1 MLPPGR
7 RRASA
12 LSPVAVCLVLF
23 CLFAATA
30 NAAGSV
36 LGLDFGTLNLKAALI
51 KPGIPLEIVP
61 TKDSKRKEAAAVA
74 FKPTRDSKNN
84 IVAELGSFPERA
96 YGSDALALQ
105 GRFPGEVFPNLKP
118 LLGLPSNSAAQ
129 GTVKAYQERYPA
141 VQAEQVKEMGTIMFK
156 SSAFH
161 EGEMPWNVEEL
172 LGMEL
177 ANIRRNA
184 EALAG
189 KGTSIE
195 DTVITVP
202 TFYTADEKRAIKR
215 AAQLAG
221 LDVNALISDGLAV
234 GVDYAK
240 SRTFP
245 EVTKGE
251 KPEYHLVYDM
261 GAGSSTA
268 TLLRFQSRS
277 VKDVGKFNKTVQEVA
292 VVGAGW
298 DRTLGGDSLTNAMLN
313 DYVVKFMEKGG
324 AKAAGVKANGRA
336 MSRLWKEAERAR
348 QVLSANNEVIS
359 SFEELLPD
367 VDFKTKLTRAEFE
380 KICAEYAERVAE
392 PVNDALAAA
401 KLSIDDVDSVILHGG
416 AVRTPFV
423 QKKLEKIAGGSGK
436 LRSNVNA
443 DESAVF
449 GAAFKGAGL
458 SPSFKVKEIRDSDS
472 VAYAIGMSYSDGEKA
487 RKQQLFASTSPV
499 GSGAT
504 TKQVSFK
511 DKDDFTF
518 GFYQRIGEVEYPITQ
533 IRTTNLT
540 DGVKALQDK
549 FGCEKEEMS
558 TKFSVKLSS
567 VDGLPDVVGGTVSC
581 EVEGSGKKES
591 IGDSVKDW
599 FGFGKKDQEPL
610 KDDEEDEGPTEAVDA
625 ETASSSQTQTETS
638 GSETS
643 SSTATES
650 SGPSKPTKR
659 TESIPIK
666 FDWSPQGNLQPGY
679 EEIKR
684 MRDRLVAF
692 DRSDKARYAREEALN
707 VLESYTYFVRDF
719 LSNEDYS
726 AVSTQRQRDE
736 ISKLLDSTRSFME
749 DSSKVAKA
757 KEDELKEKLKGLKGL
772 VEPIQ
777 SRRTE
782 ENNRPAMVD
791 RLKDSLNQTS
801 QLVEMIQEQVKLAEE
816 RQSKAK
822 DFSSTST
829 SDSSTESS
837 TTVSPSAANDLDDLE
852 EPDTASTSTEEE
864 GPKYSDPSDFNIYTS
879 VDLSEIQTAYDN
891 AKAWL
896 EEKEAAQAKLGSH
909 EEPVLRVSEI
919 EKKADELGMVMRDLL
934 YKKMKANE
942 KPKTKKTSSKSKSKG
957 KGKKTSSA
965 TESEASDTVESP
977 AAEATEGVPVNE
989 GEAKESG
996 HVIDEL

>member
-7 RRASA
+7 RRAGAIPPVMFSLA
-12 LSPVAVCLVLF
+12 LLF
-23 CLFAATA
+23 LFTATA

-84 IVAELGSFPERA
+84 IVAEMGSFPERA

-118 LLGLPSNSAAQ
+118 LLGLPSGTAAQ
-129 GTVKAYQERYPA
+129 GTVNAYRDRYPA
-141 VQAEQVKEMGTIMFK
+141 IQAEQIKEMGTLMFK
-156 SSAFH
+156 SSSFH

-172 LGMEL
+172 LAMEL
-177 ANIRRNA
+177 ANIRKNA
-184 EALAG
+184 ENLAG
-189 KGTSIE
+189 KGASIE

-202 TFYTADEKRAIKR
+202 AFYTADEKRAIKR
-215 AAQLAG
+215 AAGLAG
-221 LDVNALISDGLAV
+221 LDVNALVSDGLAV

-292 VVGAGW
+292 VVGTGW
-298 DRTLGGDSLTNAMLN
+298 DRTLGGDSLTNAVLN
-313 DYVVKFMEKGG
+313 DYVVKFLEKGG

-348 QVLSANNEVIS
+348 QVLSANNDVHS

-367 VDFKTKLTRAEFE
+367 VDFKTKMTRAEFE
-380 KICAEYAERVAE
+380 SLCAEYAERVSE
-392 PVNDALAAA
+392 PINDALAAA

-423 QKKLEKIAGGSGK
+423 QKKLESAAGGSAK

-472 VAYAIGMSYSDGEKA
+472 AGYAIGMSYVDGEKT

-499 GSGAT
+499 GSGAA
-504 TKQVSFK
+504 TKQVTFK

-518 GFYQRIGEVEYPITQ
+518 GFYQKIGEVEYPVTQ

-540 DGVKALQDK
+540 DGVKELNDK
-549 FGCEKEEMS
+549 FGCERDDIS

-610 KDDEEDEGPTEAVDA
+610 KEGEEDEGPTEAVEAD
-625 ETASSSQTQTETS
+625 EASSTQTES
-638 GSETS
+638 GENATS

-650 SGPSKPTKR
+650 SAPAKPTKR
-659 TESIPIK
+659 TESIAIK
-666 FDWSPQGNLQPGY
+666 FDWSPMGNPQPGY

-684 MRDRLVAF
+684 MRERLVAF
-692 DRSDKARYAREEALN
+692 ERSDKARYAREEALN
-707 VLESYTYFVRDF
+707 VLESYTYYVRDF
-719 LSNEDYS
+719 LSNEDYA
-726 AVSTQRQRDE
+726 AVSTEKQRDE
-736 ISKLLDSTRSFME
+736 ISKLLDSTRAFME

-757 KEDELKEKLKGLKGL
+757 KEDEFREKLKSLKAL

-777 SRRTE
+777 SRRQE
-782 ENNRPAMVD
+782 EMNRPAMVD
-791 RLKDSLNQTS
+791 RLKESLNQTS
-801 QLVEMIQEQVKLAEE
+801 QLVDMIEEQVKLAEE
-816 RQSKAK
+816 RQSKA
-822 DFSSTST
+822 SEYTPPPETST
-829 SDSSTESS
+829 TTPPSDD
-837 TTVSPSAANDLDDLE
+837 PDDLE
-852 EPDTASTSTEEE
+852 EPDASTTTSPE
-864 GPKYSDPSDFNIYTS
+864 GPTYTDPSDFNLYTNLDLTS
-879 VDLSEIQTAYDN
+879 VREAYTK
-891 AKAWL
+891 AKTWL
-896 EEKEAAQAKLGSH
+896 EEKEAEQAQLGPH
-909 EEPVLRVSEI
+909 EEPVLLVKEI
-919 EKKADELGMVMRDLL
+919 EREAESLGQVMRDLL
-934 YKKMKANE
+934 YQKMRAEE
-942 KPKTKKTSSKSKSKG
+942 KPKG
-957 KGKKTSSA
+957 KGKGKSSSKTKSAKKGKKTKSA
-965 TESEASDTVESP
+965 TETESESA
-977 AAEATEGVPVNE
+977 AAEPEETVKGPPIEDGDAETAEGRE
-989 GEAKESG
+989 RE

>member
-1 MLPPGR
+1 M
-7 RRASA
+7 
-12 LSPVAVCLVLF
+12 SPLMMCLGLL
-23 CLFAATA
+23 CLLVSTA

-74 FKPTRDSKNN
+74 FKPTRDSKTN
-84 IVAELGSFPERA
+84 IIAEMGSFPERA
-96 YGSDALALQ
+96 YGSDALAFQ

-118 LLGLPSNSAAQ
+118 LLGLPSGSAAQ
-129 GTVKAYQERYPA
+129 GIVKAYKDRYPA
-141 VQAEQVKEMGTIMFK
+141 VQAEQIPEMGTIMFK
-156 SSAFH
+156 SAAFH
-161 EGEMPWNVEEL
+161 EGEMPWNVEEML
-172 LGMEL
+172 AMEL
-177 ANIRRNA
+177 ANIRKNA

-189 KGTSIE
+189 KGASIE

-202 TFYTADEKRAIKR
+202 AFYTADEKRAIKR
-215 AAQLAG
+215 SAQLAG
-221 LDVNALISDGLAV
+221 LEVNALISDGLAV

-292 VVGAGW
+292 VVGTGW
-298 DRTLGGDSLTNAMLN
+298 DRTLGGDSLTNAVLN

-324 AKAAGVKANGRA
+324 AKAAGVKANGRSMA
-336 MSRLWKEAERAR
+336 RLWKEAERAR
-348 QVLSANNEVIS
+348 QVLSANNDVTS

-367 VDFKTKLTRAEFE
+367 ADFKTKLTRAEFE
-380 KICAEYAERVAE
+380 KLCANYADRVAE
-392 PVNDALAAA
+392 PINDALATA
-401 KLSIDDVDSVILHGG
+401 KLSIDDVDSIILHGG

-423 QKKLEKIAGGSGK
+423 QKKLEEIAGGSGK

-472 VAYAIGMSYSDGEKA
+472 AAYAIGMSYTDGEKA

-499 GSGAT
+499 GSGAA
-504 TKQVSFK
+504 TKQVTFK

-518 GFYQRIGEVEYPITQ
+518 AFYQKIGDVEYPITQ

-540 DGVKALQDK
+540 DGVRMLKDK
-549 FGCEKEEMS
+549 FGCENEEIS

-599 FGFGKKDQEPL
+599 LGFGKKDQEPL
-610 KDDEEDEGPTEAVDA
+610 KDEEEEEGPTEAVEADA
-625 ETASSSQTQTETS
+625 SSSSQTASS
-638 GSETS
+638 GSENG

-650 SGPSKPTKR
+650 SAPAKPTKR
-659 TESIPIK
+659 TESVSIK
-666 FDWSPQGNLQPGY
+666 FDWSPQGNPQPGY

-684 MRDRLVAF
+684 MRDRLIAF
-692 DRSDKARYAREEALN
+692 ERSDKARFAREEALN
-707 VLESYTYFVRDF
+707 ILESYTYYVRDF
-719 LSNEDYS
+719 LSNEDYA
-726 AVSTQRQRDE
+726 AVSTQKQRNE
-736 ISKLLDSTRSFME
+736 ISKLLDSTRTFME
-749 DSSKVAKA
+749 ESSNVAKA
-757 KEDELKEKLKGLKGL
+757 KEEELREKLKGLKGL

-777 SRRTE
+777 TRRTE
-782 ENNRPAMVD
+782 EMNRPAMVD
-791 RLKDSLNQTS
+791 KLKDSLNQTS
-801 QLVEMIQEQVKLAEE
+801 QLVEMIQEQVKLAED

-822 DFSSTST
+822 EFSSTPT
-829 SDSSTESS
+829 FDSSESS
-837 TTVSPSAANDLDDLE
+837 TTTAASSSDDLDDLE
-852 EPDTASTSTEEE
+852 EPDASSTPSSPEEDA
-864 GPKYSDPSDFNIYTS
+864 PKYSDPSDFNLYTS
-879 VDLSEIQTAYDN
+879 VDLSSITAAYES
-891 AKAWL
+891 AKTWL
-896 EEKEAAQAKLGSH
+896 EEKEAAQAKLGPH
-909 EEPVLRVSEI
+909 EEPVLLVSEI
-919 EKKADELGMVMRDLL
+919 ESKADELGRVMRDLL

-942 KPKTKKTSSKSKSKG
+942 KPKGKKSSKTKSATGKA
-957 KGKKTSSA
+957 KGKKTSSTIPA
-965 TESEASDTVESP
+965 EEVTESP
-977 AAEATEGVPVNE
+977 AVPV
-989 GEAKESG
+989 ESEEPSPARKSS
-996 HVIDEL
+996 HTIDEL